1 MIIGKVAVM
10 LGIMNVL
17 PGSETWK
24 LGELAPEF
32 LAGLFERSEAVVLA
46 EVTDGLQRIGVDFE
60 PEPLFVCGFEIKV
73 LQAIKGNISANT
85 ILQVIGQQKFTLGL
99 EPPQTT
105 QKLKMF
111 LKFGE
116 RGWVNADNQVAWIK
130 SGFRADDKVLAELGK
145 LGRSNFIP
153 QTKFARKWFCRG
165 RKIPGRTK
173 ALINRIRKQVYGWQG
188 K

>member
-73 LQAIKGNISANT
+73 LQAIKGNISANN
-85 ILQVIGQQKFTLGL
+85 ILQVIGQQKFNIGL
-99 EPPQTT
+99 EPPQIGQT
-105 QKLKMF
+105 LVMF
-111 LKFGE
+111 LKDSD
-116 RGWVNADNQVAWIK
+116 RGWINSDNKVAWIK
-130 SGFRADDKVLAELGK
+130 TNLSTDLQTIAQMRNLG
-145 LGRSNFIP
+145 
-153 QTKFARKWFCRG
+153 QTIRKSQRTYARKWFCAN
-165 RKIPGRTK
+165 RKK
-173 ALINRIRKQVYGWQG
+173 FLWNQCH
-188 K
+188 